1 MGGKDNNMNTLKE
14 EMIKRVEELNEKLE
28 EKEFHLEVKEAF
40 KNNGNKFG
48 ITILSDNDKC
58 KMCPVFYKDS
68 LEDILYDDDKVI
80 EFLEKIYEENKDK
93 KLDVKKLCSRDYILE
108 NVRLR
113 VVSDANMSEIKKM
126 DIAYKHY
133 LDMLILF
140 YIDVSE
146 ASTADATAS
155 VTLRKEELVR
165 AGIEQTE
172 LLESAIRN
180 IENDYVVSSMEK
192 VICEILGIPV
202 EEAPDMSG
210 DIEMY
215 VITNSHKM
223 FGAAS
228 LLSTRILNAVSY
240 LIGGD
245 FVILPSSIHEFIAVP
260 YGNMESEELREMV
273 REVNDREVLPEDR
286 LTYSVYKYSKGELS
300 IM

>member
-68 LEDILYDDDKVI
+68 LEDIWYDDDKVI

-108 NVRLR
+108 NVKLR

-286 LTYSVYKYSKGELS
+286 LTYNVYKYSKGELS

>member
-1 MGGKDNNMNTLKE
+1 MNTLKE

-48 ITILSDNDKC
+48 ITVLSDNNKY
-58 KMCPVFYKDS
+58 KMCPTVYKECM
-68 LEDILYDDDKVI
+68 EDIWHDDDKVI
-80 EFLEKIYEENKDK
+80 EFLERIYEENKDK
-93 KLDVKKLCSRDYILE
+93 KLDVKTLCSRDYILE

-113 VVSDANMSEIKKM
+113 VVSDANIGEVKKM
-126 DIAYKHY
+126 NIAYKHY

-146 ASTADATAS
+146 ASLADATAS
-155 VTLRKEELVR
+155 ITLRKEELAR

-172 LLESAIRN
+172 LLNSAIRN

-192 VICEILGIPV
+192 VICEILDIPV

-210 DIEMY
+210 DVEMY
-215 VITNSHKM
+215 VITNSHKI

-228 LLSTRILNAVSY
+228 IQEYLMRY
-240 LIGGD
+240 LILSV
-245 FVILPSSIHEFIAVP
+245 VILSFFHQAYMNVLLFLMERWNQKNLEKWLERLMTIKFHQKTDLHTMYTSIQKV
-260 YGNMESEELREMV
+260 S
-273 REVNDREVLPEDR
+273 
-286 LTYSVYKYSKGELS
+286 
-300 IM
+300 

>member
-1 MGGKDNNMNTLKE
+1 MNTLKE

-48 ITILSDNDKC
+48 ITVLSDNNKY
-58 KMCPVFYKDS
+58 KMCPTVYKECM
-68 LEDILYDDDKVI
+68 EDIWHDDDKVI
-80 EFLEKIYEENKDK
+80 EFLERIYEENKDK
-93 KLDVKKLCSRDYILE
+93 KLDVKTLCSRDYILE

-113 VVSDANMSEIKKM
+113 VVSDANIGEVKKM
-126 DIAYKHY
+126 NIAYKHY

-146 ASTADATAS
+146 ASLADATAS
-155 VTLRKEELVR
+155 ITLRKEELAR

-172 LLESAIRN
+172 LLNSAIRN

-192 VICEILGIPV
+192 VICEILDIPV

-215 VITNSHKM
+215 VLTNSHKI

-228 LLSTRILNAVSY
+228 ILSTRILDAVSY

-245 FVILPSSIHEFIAVP
+245 FIILPSSIHECIAVP
-260 YGNMESEELREMV
+260 CGNMESEELREMV